1 MSERTTD
8 ALRLRSGWSTPVAA
22 SLLSAWLGAALYFT
36 VVVTRAAF
44 AVLPSRTVAGALVG
58 QTLPVLFDTGM
69 VVGVILVIVARIA
82 MSGVVR
88 STSLTGGV
96 AILALSA
103 LARFAIL
110 TRIEAL
116 RASVPTPIDSLA
128 IADPARRTFGELH
141 ALSVGALGLAMLT
154 GIVVAVVLAH
164 SLSVASHD

>member
-22 SLLSAWLGAALYFT
+22 LLLSAWLGAALYFT

-69 VVGVILVIVARIA
+69 IVGVILIFVARSA
-82 MSGVVR
+82 MGGVVR

-96 AILALSA
+96 AIFALAA
-103 LARFAIL
+103 LARFVIL

-116 RASVPTPIDSLA
+116 RASMPTAIDSLA
-128 IADPARRTFGELH
+128 ITDPARRTFGALH